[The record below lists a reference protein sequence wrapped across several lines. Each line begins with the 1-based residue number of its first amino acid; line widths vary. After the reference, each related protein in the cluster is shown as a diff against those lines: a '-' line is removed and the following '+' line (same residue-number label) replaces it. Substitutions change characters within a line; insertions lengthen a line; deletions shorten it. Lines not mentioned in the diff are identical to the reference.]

1 MHNLLLIIFIEAI
14 MTLIITYFV
23 YYTIEKSEN
32 FQFRNYSYVT
42 IVLTMMAGMLGSFT
56 IYVSTPYTFFDTILA
71 LSFSMF
77 TMAIVVSALLW
88 MVTSDTKFSISGAG
102 YYAIVLLLLWNEI
115 SMGVF
120 SYILAYGID
129 AATGGKDS
137 IFGLIQAMSTGIN
150 SVFFIGPMAAE
161 MIFLIFL
168 IRPRIFYVLIFTS
181 ILFMGIADPAIGGI
195 GSLLSVGLIASAVVM
210 LLYMIAVVVLI
221 SRKISMFFESDIPVL
236 TALFAIYALISAGL
250 FVGALNPFSS
260 MVSWIVNAF
269 TMLVSMGF
277 YFILTVRR
285 RDKQM
290 EFPLKMVNNK
300 VVGTVLVFTF
310 ISGLLSVMSI
320 AVHFVPS
327 II

>member
-23 YYTIEKSEN
+23 YYTIEKSEA
-32 FQFRNYSYVT
+32 FQFRNYSFVA
-42 IVLTMMAGMLGSFT
+42 IILTMMAGMLGSFT
-56 IYVSTPYTFFDTILA
+56 IYVSTPYNFFDTILA

-88 MVTSDTKFSISGAG
+88 MVTSETKFSISGAG

-129 AATGGKDS
+129 AATGGRDTV
-137 IFGLIQAMSTGIN
+137 FGFIQAMSTGIN
-150 SVFFIGPMAAE
+150 SVFFIVPMAAE

-168 IRPRIFYVLIFTS
+168 IKPRIFYALIFTS

-195 GSLLSVGLIASAVVM
+195 GSLVPIGLIASAAVM
-210 LLYMIAVVVLI
+210 LLYMVAVVVLI
-221 SRKISMFFESDIPVL
+221 SRKISIFYESDVPVL
-236 TALFAIYALISAGL
+236 TALFAIYAFISAGL

-260 MVSWIVNAF
+260 MSSWIVNAF
-269 TMLVSMGF
+269 SMLVSMGF

-285 RDKQM
+285 RDKQIIS
-290 EFPLKMVNNK
+290 PLRVLDNR

-320 AVHFVPS
+320 AVYFVPS
-327 II
+327 LI